1 MHFAMPCHGGHACS
15 LPVLHAVACNLD
27 WLVMAMHVYR
37 WRQDQ
42 GCVPLCQPGWLA
54 MPPRLPKRKV
64 TRLLLAT
71 VQRAPARVHQR
82 AVECG
87 LVQAAVDD
95 VVRAAHPLPQRP
107 ARGHLRRH
115 APV

>member
-1 MHFAMPCHGGHACS
+1 MICFTTQTISLCQACILRGMHFAMLCHGGHACF

-37 WRQDQ
+37 WQQDQ

-64 TRLLLAT
+64 TR
-71 VQRAPARVHQR
+71 
-82 AVECG
+82 
-87 LVQAAVDD
+87 
-95 VVRAAHPLPQRP
+95 
-107 ARGHLRRH
+107 
-115 APV
+115 